1 MFSKDTKGTPVQ
13 DARDTVRELH
23 KHSDVDFDTRAQ
35 HHTLGKGEF
44 QAASGAWVASLEARI
59 KALEDA

>member
-1 MFSKDTKGTPVQ
+1 MFRKDAGGTPAQ
-13 DARDTVRELH
+13 DLREQQRQFH
-23 KHSDVDFDTRAQ
+23 QHSDVDFDARSQ
-35 HHTLGKGEF
+35 HPTSREGEF